1 MKTWHQVDIKPVTIE
16 SPPSAD
22 QAVADAIRSSIR
34 SDQASLARQ
43 LANDEPKCAN
53 CKNWRQLSPRGQPF
67 FLGECLFALIIAAA
81 VDHNNNLAEQG
92 HDCSVGEPFDPPLT
106 TDLSVCSRWE
116 PKG

>member
-1 MKTWHQVDIKPVTIE
+1 MKTWHQAEAKPVTVE
-16 SPPSAD
+16 
-22 QAVADAIRSSIR
+22 
-34 SDQASLARQ
+34 ASTLARQ

-67 FLGECLFALIIAAA
+67 FLGECLFAIIIAAA

-106 TDLSVCSRWE
+106 TDLSVCSKWE
-116 PKG
+116 AKEAG

>member
-1 MKTWHQVDIKPVTIE
+1 MRWHQVDIKPVTVE
-16 SPPSAD
+16 AD
-22 QAVADAIRSSIR
+22 QAIADGIN
-34 SDQASLARQ
+34 ASLARQ

-67 FLGECLFALIIAAA
+67 FLGECFFAIVIAAA

-116 PKG
+116 AKEAG